1 MLLHLV
7 RQRVGFLEQDA
18 RPHPSHRQGPQGLRF
33 RILSGDGRKTL
44 PSLFLNRRERPASRT
59 EKRIELFPE
68 SAMVDKKQR
77 ISCLGQAAWT
87 EQRIAFP
94 RKRYAPSVI
103 GAKVISRMQPF
114 SVAKEMLAELFSSI
128 V

>member
-7 RQRVGFLEQDA
+7 RQRVGLLQQDA

-33 RILSGDGRKTL
+33 RILTGDGRKTL
-44 PSLFLNRRERPASRT
+44 SSLFYKPQKITRLST
-59 EKRIELFPE
+59 EKRVELFPE
-68 SAMVDKKQR
+68 SAMLDRKQR
-77 ISCLGQAAWT
+77 IPCVGQAAWT

-94 RKRYAPSVI
+94 RKRYASSVI